1 MLCLRIWWS
10 ESASLEAIFLYK
22 PSINGY
28 PMTMET
34 INIYIYIYITIIYNH
49 NHLARDEDGVQH
61 QRLDQLRKLRGIG
74 QRQGRSPAATYD
86 QIPSL
91 EAQVFTELFDV
102 LARSPNSPKI
112 QRGKKI
118 CGFSGDLWKFSG
130 IYGSFTFFWMLMG
143 IYGTLM
149 PIYGFV
155 MVIVRWTLREKSWS
169 GWLIVNHKQ
178 TIDSKLVLRL

>member
-1 MLCLRIWWS
+1 MSCLRIWWS

-22 PSINGY
+22 PSINGV
-28 PMTMET
+28 PPWLW
-34 INIYIYIYITIIYNH
+34 NHQYIYITIIYNH
-49 NHLARDEDGVQH
+49 NHPHLARDEDGVQH

-112 QRGKKI
+112 QREKKSVDFL
-118 CGFSGDLWKFSG
+118 GFMEVFWDLWKFYVFLDVDGDLWDSYADLW
-130 IYGSFTFFWMLMG
+130 ICYG
-143 IYGTLM
+143 
-149 PIYGFV
+149 
-155 MVIVRWTLREKSWS
+155 
-169 GWLIVNHKQ
+169 
-178 TIDSKLVLRL
+178 DC

>member
-1 MLCLRIWWS
+1 
-10 ESASLEAIFLYK
+10 
-22 PSINGY
+22 
-28 PMTMET
+28 MTMET
-34 INIYIYIYITIIYNH
+34 INIYNITITT
-49 NHLARDEDGVQH
+49 HLARDEDGVQH

-112 QRGKKI
+112 QRGKKKSVDFL
-118 CGFSGDLWKFSG
+118 GFYGSFLG
-130 IYGSFTFFWMLMG
+130 IYGSFLGFYGSFTLFFWMLMG

-149 PIYGFV
+149 PIYGFL
-155 MVIVRWTLREKSWS
+155 MVIVRWT
-169 GWLIVNHKQ
+169 
-178 TIDSKLVLRL
+178 